1 MGGTITGALRTAQ
14 SGLLTNQSA
23 LEAVANNIANVNTEG
38 YSRKEIKMEARVV
51 SGTGAGVKL
60 ADVRRVID
68 EGLLKN
74 LRSESATYEMYASQG
89 TYYERMQ
96 EMFGAPGDN
105 KSIGHM
111 IGEFTQSMEKLA
123 LSPEKS
129 LDQAEAV
136 RRAEDITRKLQDMTS
151 AIQELRLQADQ
162 EVSDAATQITALSAE
177 IGEFNDKI
185 IRYSASGKDVT
196 SLKDLRDASIDKL
209 SKLIDMAYFYRSDGD
224 VVIFTSAGRTLV
236 DNLPGTMTHSA
247 VSAITATTTHA
258 EGDIGGLYVGTAI
271 AGNDI
276 TDEVR
281 GGLIKGMLDM
291 RDTILPNLQSQL
303 DEMAVEI
310 RDVFNQVHNRGTPF
324 PGLQT
329 MSGTRALIAPS
340 TQTIRLDPTGSVDDV
355 NIALF
360 DSTGDQ
366 SATTTLNT
374 IMQINYGAA
383 GTDDDAKV
391 SRGSWTIDEVS
402 AHVQAWLR
410 ANGAAAAT
418 VSADTGKMEINLNET
433 TLNLA
438 FRDETATA
446 NGSSV
451 GDAEIAFDANADG
464 VIDKTVTGF
473 ANFFGLNDFFVDNQ
487 NENIHESDVTATSFT
502 ATAATLS
509 FRDSTGLLG
518 STVTIA
524 AGDSLTEV
532 ATKINT
538 SATGVTATVVPDGS
552 GQRLRLSHSN
562 GKDMTVTQANG
573 NTLLTS
579 IGMHLADVRISSA
592 LAVRGD
598 ISSAPSKVST
608 AAVQWDAT
616 RGASG
621 EYLLS
626 IGDDTTITELVS
638 LLKTNNQFD
647 TSGGLGSLNTSFESY
662 ASAIIAT
669 NSNLADDNE
678 LDTSFQETL
687 RDSLQLKSDSVRGVN
702 LDEEMSNLILFEQ
715 AYSAA
720 ARLIAVIQNMFDA
733 LDRVIR

>member
-14 SGLLTNQSA
+14 SGLMTNQSA

-38 YSRKEIKMEARVV
+38 YSRKDIKMETRVV
-51 SGTGAGVKL
+51 SGRGAGVQL
-60 ADVRRVID
+60 AEVRRVID

-74 LRSESATYEMYASQG
+74 LRSESGTYEMFASQRI
-89 TYYERMQ
+89 YYERMQ

-111 IGEFTQSMEKLA
+111 IGEFTESLETLA

-136 RRAEDITRKLQDMTS
+136 RRAEDITKKLQEMS
-151 AIQELRLQADQ
+151 ATIQDLRLQADGAI
-162 EVSDAATQITALSAE
+162 SDAATQITTLSSE
-177 IGEFNDKI
+177 IGDFNDKI
-185 IRYSASGKDVT
+185 IRYSSSGKDVT
-196 SLKDLRDASIDKL
+196 DLKDFRDASIDEL
-209 SKLIDMAYFYRSDGD
+209 SKLIDTAYFYRSDGD

-247 VSAITATTTHA
+247 ASAITPTTTHA

-281 GGLIKGMLDM
+281 GGLIKGMLDL
-291 RDTILPNLQSQL
+291 RDTVLPNLQSQL
-303 DEMAVEI
+303 DEMAAEI
-310 RDVFNQVHNRGTPF
+310 RDAFNQVHNRGTAF
-324 PGLQT
+324 PGSQT
-329 MSGTRALIAPS
+329 MSGTRALVSPS
-340 TQTIRLDPTGSVDDV
+340 TQTIKLDPTGSVDDV
-355 NIALF
+355 SIILF
-360 DSTGDQ
+360 DNTGDQ
-366 SATTTLNT
+366 SAITTLNT
-374 IMQINYGAA
+374 IMQVNYGGA
-383 GTDDDAKV
+383 GTDDDAKS

-410 ANGAAAAT
+410 ANGTSAAT
-418 VSADTGKMEINLNET
+418 VSAATGKMEINLNST

-464 VIDKTVTGF
+464 VIDETVTGF
-473 ANFFGLNDFFVDNQ
+473 SNFFGLNDFFVDNQ
-487 NENIHESDVTATSFT
+487 NENVHESDVIATTFT

-518 STVTIA
+518 STVSIS

-538 SATGVTATVVPDGS
+538 SATGVTATVIPDGS
-552 GQRLRLSHSN
+552 GQRLRLSHDS
-562 GKDMTVTQANG
+562 GMDMTVTQAST
-573 NTLLTS
+573 NTLLTN
-579 IGMHLADVRISSA
+579 IGMHLADVRISGT
-592 LAVRGD
+592 LAVRTD
-598 ISSAPSKVST
+598 ISSTPSKVST
-608 AAVQWDAT
+608 AAVQWDSN

-626 IGDDTTITELVS
+626 VGDDTTITELVS
-638 LLKTNNQFD
+638 LFKTNNQFD

-662 ASAIIAT
+662 ASAIVAT

-678 LDTSFQETL
+678 LDASFQETL
-687 RDSLQLKSDSVRGVN
+687 VDSLQLKSDSVRGVN

-720 ARLIAVIQNMFDA
+720 ARLISVIQNMFDA

>member
-1 MGGTITGALRTAQ
+1 MVGNLTGALRTAQ

-23 LEAVANNIANVNTEG
+23 LETVANNIANVNTEG
-38 YSRKEIKMEARVV
+38 YSRKDIKLEARVV
-51 SGTGAGVKL
+51 SGNGAGVQL
-60 ADVRRVID
+60 GEVRRVID

-74 LRSESATYEMYASQG
+74 LRSESATYEMLSSQG
-89 TYYERMQ
+89 IYYERMQ

-105 KSIGHM
+105 TSIGHL
-111 IGEFTQSMEKLA
+111 IGEFTESMEALA

-136 RRAEDITRKLQDMTS
+136 RRAEDITRKLQDMS
-151 AIQELRLQADQ
+151 NAIQDLRLQADQ
-162 EVSDAATQITALSAE
+162 AISVAATEITTISAE
-177 IGEFNDKI
+177 IGDFNDKI
-185 IRYSASGKDVT
+185 IRYSATGKDV
-196 SLKDLRDASIDKL
+196 SGLKDLRDASIDEL
-209 SKLIDMAYFYRSDGD
+209 SNLIDIAYFYRSDGD

-236 DNLPGTMTHSA
+236 DNIPGTVTHA
-247 VSAITATTTHA
+247 AASAITPTTTHA
-258 EGDIGGLYVGTAI
+258 EGDINGLYVGTAI

-281 GGLIKGMLDM
+281 GGLIRGMLDQ

-310 RDVFNQVHNRGTPF
+310 RDVFNKVHNRGTPF
-324 PGLQT
+324 PGSQT
-329 MSGTRALIAPS
+329 MSGTRTFVSPS
-340 TQTIRLDPTGSVDDV
+340 TQTIKLDPTGSVDDV
-355 NIALF
+355 SIILF
-360 DSTGDQ
+360 DNTGDQ

-374 IMQINYGAA
+374 IMQINYGAS
-383 GTDDDAKV
+383 GTDDDAKT

-402 AHVQAWLR
+402 AHVQAWIR

-418 VSADTGKMEINLNET
+418 VSATTGKMEINLNET
-433 TLNLA
+433 SLNLA

-451 GDAEIAFDANADG
+451 GDAEIAFDANADT
-464 VIDKTVTGF
+464 VIDETVTGF
-473 ANFFGLNDFFVDNQ
+473 SNFFGLNDFFIDNQ
-487 NENIHESDVTATSFT
+487 NENVHESDVIATTFT
-502 ATAATLS
+502 ATAATLT

-518 STVTIA
+518 STVSIA
-524 AGDSLTEV
+524 AGDSLTQI

-538 SATGVTATVVPDGS
+538 AVSDVSATVIPDGS
-552 GQRLRLSHSN
+552 GQRLRLSHSS
-562 GKDMTVTQANG
+562 GKDMTVTQASG
-573 NTLLTS
+573 NTLFTT
-579 IGMHLADVRISSA
+579 IGMHLADVRISGTI
-592 LAVRGD
+592 AVRSD
-598 ISSAPSKVST
+598 ISSSPSKIST
-608 AAVQWDAT
+608 AATQWDST

-626 IGDDTTITELVS
+626 VGDDTTATELVA
-638 LLKTNNQFD
+638 LFKTNNQFD

-662 ASAIIAT
+662 AAAIVAT
-669 NSNLADDNE
+669 NANLADDNE
-678 LDTSFQETL
+678 LDTGFQETL

-720 ARLIAVIQNMFDA
+720 ARLISVIQNMFDA